1 MMAIFNFFGSILG
14 YLLWFLYN
22 IFHNYGVAIIFFTII
37 IKAVL
42 FPFSVKSQRSM
53 ASQTKLADKQK
64 ELQAKYGNNKQ
75 KYNEELM
82 KLYEKEGVNPSS
94 GCLTTL
100 LPLPIMLGIYYSVIM
115 PLSNTLHIASERIA
129 EATDFINRI
138 PGMVASATSGG
149 IYSEMEIIR
158 NFDALKDHLTMFTPE
173 DLDKIESFTQ
183 GFHFLGLDLLATP
196 QSGGFLDF
204 LWIIPAL
211 SLISSFGYQMY
222 MSHYQKVHNGQTQPG
237 CMKAMMYFLP
247 LISVYWAWI
256 MPSAVGLYWVISS
269 VTSFLQSLITNKYFS
284 IDHMIARGEA
294 QRAVTLELA
303 EAKARPL
310 PAATQKE
317 IAEKLAA
324 ALIRA
329 GWLDENE
336 DGELEIH
343 DWYEYAGKLIDQR
356 QAEKERSRSRRAAAA
371 ASADA
376 SPDDPTPT
384 AGRPANS
391 RKKAGGRVDQSRVD
405 KSTDGTTPPSPSDEG
420 SDGGTKSLVE
430 ARFLEFWKA
439 YPKKTGKQYALKAWN
454 KIKPTAELHE
464 RIMQAVDAQKRSDQ
478 WRRENGRYIPNP
490 STWLNG
496 GYWDNEEVN
505 EGAENQR
512 DPEQP
517 DGSGRDWGKGFKP
530 ADDDGDQ

>member
-204 LWIIPAL
+204 LWVIPAL

-256 MPSAVGLYWVISS
+256 MPTAVGLYWVISS
-269 VTSFLQSLITNKYFS
+269 LTSFLQSFITNRYFS
-284 IDHMIARGEA
+284 VNHMTAMAEARRTA
-294 QRAVTLELA
+294 ALELA
-303 EAKARPL
+303 EASVRPL
-310 PAATQKE
+310 PAAAQKE
-317 IAEKLAA
+317 IADKLLSGPQQQQKQEKAQ
-324 ALIRA
+324 
-329 GWLDENE
+329 
-336 DGELEIH
+336 
-343 DWYEYAGKLIDQR
+343 K
-356 QAEKERSRSRRAAAA
+356 
-371 ASADA
+371 
-376 SPDDPTPT
+376 
-384 AGRPANS
+384 NS
-391 RKKAGGRVDQSRVD
+391 RQKK
-405 KSTDGTTPPSPSDEG
+405 
-420 SDGGTKSLVE
+420 
-430 ARFLEFWKA
+430 
-439 YPKKTGKQYALKAWN
+439 KKG
-454 KIKPTAELHE
+454 
-464 RIMQAVDAQKRSDQ
+464 
-478 WRRENGRYIPNP
+478 
-490 STWLNG
+490 
-496 GYWDNEEVN
+496 
-505 EGAENQR
+505 
-512 DPEQP
+512 
-517 DGSGRDWGKGFKP
+517 GSGGNSNDYLGAKK
-530 ADDDGDQ
+530 

>member
-204 LWIIPAL
+204 LWVIPAL
-211 SLISSFGYQMY
+211 SLISSFGYRDVY
-222 MSHYQKVHNGQTQPG
+222 VP
-237 CMKAMMYFLP
+237 LP
-247 LISVYWAWI
+247 EGPQRADTAWLHEGHDVF
-256 MPSAVGLYWVISS
+256 PPLNQRVLGL
-269 VTSFLQSLITNKYFS
+269 
-284 IDHMIARGEA
+284 DHA
-294 QRAVTLELA
+294 QRRGPVLGDFFRHQFLA
-303 EAKARPL
+303 E
-310 PAATQKE
+310 
-317 IAEKLAA
+317 
-324 ALIRA
+324 
-329 GWLDENE
+329 
-336 DGELEIH
+336 
-343 DWYEYAGKLIDQR
+343 
-356 QAEKERSRSRRAAAA
+356 
-371 ASADA
+371 
-376 SPDDPTPT
+376 PDYQQ
-384 AGRPANS
+384 
-391 RKKAGGRVDQSRVD
+391 VFQ
-405 KSTDGTTPPSPSDEG
+405 
-420 SDGGTKSLVE
+420 
-430 ARFLEFWKA
+430 
-439 YPKKTGKQYALKAWN
+439 
-454 KIKPTAELHE
+454 H
-464 RIMQAVDAQKRSDQ
+464 
-478 WRRENGRYIPNP
+478 
-490 STWLNG
+490 
-496 GYWDNEEVN
+496 
-505 EGAENQR
+505 
-512 DPEQP
+512 
-517 DGSGRDWGKGFKP
+517 
-530 ADDDGDQ
+530 